1 MIRIYTFIFYTFIFY
16 TFIFYTFSFCYEKL
30 SFLRLFLFYEILDAN
45 KYKQWS
51 YQITLFEFYCFLGLN
66 DKADM
71 MLSKDEGDEGMSS
84 YSIYFYF
91 YYLFFPFLLYSILSS
106 SFPLYSILCFPS
118 FHYLLL
124 IPFFIFWLSLILI
137 LPSILPF

>member
-1 MIRIYTFIFYTFIFY
+1 MIRIYTFIFYTFIFYTFIFYTFIFY

-30 SFLRLFLFYEILDAN
+30 LFLRLFLFYEILDAN
-45 KYKQWS
+45 KYKQLS

-84 YSIYFYF
+84 YSICF
-91 YYLFFPFLLYSILSS
+91 YYLFSPFLIYILFSLLLFYFILSS
-106 SFPLYSILCFPS
+106 SFPFYSILS
-118 FHYLLL
+118 FV
-124 IPFFIFWLSLILI
+124 S
-137 LPSILPF
+137 